1 MDARKVGRLHRALR
15 HRLKW
20 RQVDVATKSGVS
32 RTKISGIET
41 GNLECVSLTELE
53 RAVLALGAR
62 LDISIIG
69 GPSFDRL
76 LDEGHARLAALVA
89 AQLKRFGWAVQFEV
103 TFARMGERGSIDLLA
118 WHAGTRS
125 LLVVEIKTELVSV
138 EGLLRPLDVKVR
150 LAPEIAA
157 RFGWRPLSVSRLVAL
172 PENSTA
178 RRTVARHADTLRAA
192 LPARSH
198 EVRSWLA
205 NPAGALSG
213 MWFLSSAS
221 AAGVTPNPSSIR
233 RVRVS
238 KPPEAERAKRPA
250 AKTPRRTSSE
260 DEVSA

>member
-1 MDARKVGRLHRALR
+1 VDPRKVGRLHRALR
-15 HRLKW
+15 YRLKW
-20 RQVDVATKSGVS
+20 RQVDVAKKSGVS
-32 RTKISGIET
+32 RTKISEIET
-41 GNLECVSLTELE
+41 GNLERVSLIELE
-53 RAVLALGAR
+53 RSVLALGAR
-62 LDISIIG
+62 LDIWIVG
-69 GPSFDRL
+69 GPGFDRL

-89 AQLKRFGWAVQFEV
+89 AQLRRLGWAAQFEV

-138 EGLLRPLDVKVR
+138 EGLLRPLDVKSR

-198 EVRSWLA
+198 DVRSWLA
-205 NPAGALSG
+205 NPVGTLRG
-213 MWFLSSAS
+213 MWFLSAAS
-221 AAGVTPNPSSIR
+221 AAGVTQNPSSIR

-238 KPPEAERAKRPA
+238 KPHEAERWNRPSA
-250 AKTPRRTSSE
+250 TTPRRIGPE
-260 DEVSA
+260 DGVSA